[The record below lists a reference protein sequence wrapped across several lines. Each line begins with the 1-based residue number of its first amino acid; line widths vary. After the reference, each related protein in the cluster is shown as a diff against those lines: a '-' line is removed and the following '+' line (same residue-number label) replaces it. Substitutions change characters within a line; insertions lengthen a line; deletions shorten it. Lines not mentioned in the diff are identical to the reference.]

1 MKEVRNIK
9 LDLLMGNQNPIV
21 DLFNKITDG
30 IRIITCDVYHKDGLE
45 FIYFVEN
52 SQKETEWIFYQDVK
66 NEEFWCNNGRY
77 WSLFESNFD
86 LEYEEIQSIT
96 KFLVEEA
103 LKRELSTPFFAKRS
117 FCFSVEEALKR
128 EVSTP
133 SGEYLLGINRVEEAL
148 EREVGTPSTSEFNP
162 FDVVEEALE
171 REVGTS
177 HNSGYHVTW
186 KVEEALERELGT
198 PYSCVDDFS
207 NEVEEALKR
216 EVN

>member
-30 IRIITCDVYHKDGLE
+30 IKIINTNVYNNDGLE

-52 SQKETEWIFYQDVK
+52 SQKEDEWIFYQDVK

-77 WSLFESNFD
+77 WSLFTDTFD

-103 LKRELSTPFFAKRS
+103 LK
-117 FCFSVEEALKR
+117 
-128 EVSTP
+128 
-133 SGEYLLGINRVEEAL
+133 
-148 EREVGTPSTSEFNP
+148 REVGTPSTSEFNP

-171 REVGTS
+171 REVGT
-177 HNSGYHVTW
+177 
-186 KVEEALERELGT
+186 

>member
-30 IRIITCDVYHKDGLE
+30 IKIINTNVYNNDGLE

-52 SQKETEWIFYQDVK
+52 SQKEDEWIFYQDVK

-103 LKRELSTPFFAKRS
+103 LKRE
-117 FCFSVEEALKR
+117 VG
-128 EVSTP
+128 TP

-148 EREVGTPSTSEFNP
+148 KREVSTPITFEL
-162 FDVVEEALE
+162 DCVQVVEEALK
-171 REVGTS
+171 REVS
-177 HNSGYHVTW
+177 
-186 KVEEALERELGT
+186 T
-198 PYSCVDDFS
+198 PVAAVIGSFIK
-207 NEVEEALKR
+207 VEEALKR

>member
-30 IRIITCDVYHKDGLE
+30 IKIINTNVYCEDGLE

-66 NEEFWCNNGRY
+66 NEEFWCNYSRY

-86 LEYEEIQSIT
+86 LEYEEIQRIS
-96 KFLVEEA
+96 KFL
-103 LKRELSTPFFAKRS
+103 
-117 FCFSVEEALKR
+117 VEEALKR

-133 SGEYLLGINRVEEAL
+133 FQLVVISLELVEEAL
-148 EREVGTPSTSEFNP
+148 KREVGTPSTSEFNP

-171 REVGTS
+171 REVGT
-177 HNSGYHVTW
+177 
-186 KVEEALERELGT
+186 

>member
-1 MKEVRNIK
+1 MLKSALKYYHINYNNYICKNVMKELRDIK

-30 IRIITCDVYHKDGLE
+30 IKIINTNVYHKDGLE

-52 SQKETEWIFYQDVK
+52 SQKEVEWIFYQDYK
-66 NEEFWCNNGRY
+66 NEEFWCNNVRY

-96 KFLVEEA
+96 KYL
-103 LKRELSTPFFAKRS
+103 
-117 FCFSVEEALKR
+117 VEEALKR

-133 SGEYLLGINRVEEAL
+133 LFQRLKKKTMVEEAL
-148 EREVGTPSTSEFNP
+148 KREVSTPNINFKRGRSSVEEAHKREVGTIDNEVLYVSE
-162 FDVVEEALE
+162 L
-171 REVGTS
+171 
-177 HNSGYHVTW
+177 
-186 KVEEALERELGT
+186 
-198 PYSCVDDFS
+198 
-207 NEVEEALKR
+207 VEEALKR

>member
-1 MKEVRNIK
+1 
-9 LDLLMGNQNPIV
+9 MGNQNPIV

-30 IRIITCDVYHKDGLE
+30 IKIINTNVYNEDGLE

-52 SQKETEWIFYQDVK
+52 SQKEAEWIFYQDVK

-77 WSLFESNFD
+77 WSLFTDTLD

-96 KFLVEEA
+96 KYLVEEA
-103 LKRELSTPFFAKRS
+103 LKREVGTPVNEVLYVS
-117 FCFSVEEALKR
+117 ELVEEALKR

-133 SGEYLLGINRVEEAL
+133 RVEWSCFSLRVEEAL
-148 EREVGTPSTSEFNP
+148 KREVS
-162 FDVVEEALE
+162 
-171 REVGTS
+171 
-177 HNSGYHVTW
+177 
-186 KVEEALERELGT
+186 T

>member
-30 IRIITCDVYHKDGLE
+30 IRIINCDVYHKDGLE

-96 KFLVEEA
+96 KYL
-103 LKRELSTPFFAKRS
+103 
-117 FCFSVEEALKR
+117 VEEALKR

-148 EREVGTPSTSEFNP
+148 KREVGTPWFKNNITPDLVEEALKREVSTPITFEL
-162 FDVVEEALE
+162 DCVQVVEEALK
-171 REVGTS
+171 REVS
-177 HNSGYHVTW
+177 
-186 KVEEALERELGT
+186 T
-198 PYSCVDDFS
+198 PVAAVIGSFIK
-207 NEVEEALKR
+207 VEEALKR

>member
-1 MKEVRNIK
+1 MKELRDIK

-30 IRIITCDVYHKDGLE
+30 IKIINTNVYNNDGLE

-103 LKRELSTPFFAKRS
+103 LKREVSTPKTRYKNSNFK
-117 FCFSVEEALKR
+117 VEEALKR
-128 EVSTP
+128 EV
-133 SGEYLLGINRVEEAL
+133 GKIDN
-148 EREVGTPSTSEFNP
+148 EVLYVSE
-162 FDVVEEALE
+162 L
-171 REVGTS
+171 
-177 HNSGYHVTW
+177 
-186 KVEEALERELGT
+186 
-198 PYSCVDDFS
+198 
-207 NEVEEALKR
+207 VEEALKR